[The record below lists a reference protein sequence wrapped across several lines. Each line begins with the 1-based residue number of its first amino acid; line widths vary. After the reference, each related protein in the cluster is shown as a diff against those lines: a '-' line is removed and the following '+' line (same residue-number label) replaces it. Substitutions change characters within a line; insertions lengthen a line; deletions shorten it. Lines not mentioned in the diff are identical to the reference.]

1 MGPGEEDRGLSWP
14 PSCSCC
20 RQTCWS
26 GASAGWSWSGYVA
39 RCPSAPPAGAG
50 NRESSANMVAGHPA
64 AGDGEGSGSAAAD
77 GKSGCA

>member
-1 MGPGEEDRGLSWP
+1 MGTEKEWVQAYHHSVSLP
-14 PSCSCC
+14 
-20 RQTCWS
+20 
-26 GASAGWSWSGYVA
+26 
-39 RCPSAPPAGAG
+39 APPAGAG